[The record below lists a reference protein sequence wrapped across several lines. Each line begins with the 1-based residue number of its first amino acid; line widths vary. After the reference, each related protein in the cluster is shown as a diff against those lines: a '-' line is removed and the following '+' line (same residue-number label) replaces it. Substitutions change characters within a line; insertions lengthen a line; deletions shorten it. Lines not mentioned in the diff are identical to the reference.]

1 MKQFSY
7 KYFLIMKIKMKGTTC
22 TTMNRKSAEN
32 NRKKGGKNQI
42 IYFRKI
48 LPYILSMSLTNLQSV
63 KDSVFFFLQNSDFYL
78 HILQLLMVSAARCLE
93 KEVISPPFSP
103 QEAINF
109 KLTQTSIQTQFPSFY
124 QKCNYLPCQIV
135 PFVKTFQQAR

>member
-32 NRKKGGKNQI
+32 NGKKERKNQI

-63 KDSVFFFLQNSDFYL
+63 NDSFFFSLQNSDFYL

-135 PFVKTFQQAR
+135 RFVKTFQQAR